1 MSSSARTAGFNSID
15 IGKMQEGSV
24 IVTIMLMF
32 IGASPA
38 STGGGIK
45 TTTFGVLL
53 FSTLSVLRGN
63 DETEIFHKTISR
75 DALLK
80 SLCIFSLG
88 SALVIFSSLCITI
101 IEGGKFLYL
110 DILYEIVSAIGTVGV
125 TRGITPSLSPL
136 SKLILIVLMY
146 LGRVGAATLGI
157 GILNRKNKKHTRYSY
172 GKIIV
177 G

>member
-1 MSSSARTAGFNSID
+1 MEGLTLKGKVLASFFMSSSARTAGFNSID
-15 IGKMQEGSV
+15 LGKMQEGSV

-110 DILYEIVSAIGTVGV
+110 DILYEIVSAIGTCLLY
-125 TRGITPSLSPL
+125 TSPSPRDRG
-136 SKLILIVLMY
+136 
-146 LGRVGAATLGI
+146 
-157 GILNRKNKKHTRYSY
+157 
-172 GKIIV
+172 
-177 G
+177 